1 MDKHREQFDRMTKL
15 VFGPSARLDGSIGS
29 AREPGHIRIVV
40 AGRTLA
46 SGPDFATALQAAS
59 ERLSDSVCGVA

>member
-29 AREPGHIRIVV
+29 ARDPGHIRIVV
-40 AGRTLA
+40 DGRTLG
-46 SGPDFATALQAAS
+46 SGSTFGQALADVTVRRGQEKPLA
-59 ERLSDSVCGVA
+59 C